1 MYYYDEVIL
10 LTTYTDLLI
19 EADKQRLIT
28 KEKPLRANYGRIKGN
43 RIAIKK
49 DLDEIEKKCTLAE
62 ELGHF
67 HTTSGNILDQ
77 SSASNRKQERI
88 ARMWAYNRLIGL
100 RGIVDCYNA
109 GCQNTYEMAET
120 LNVTEDFLLE
130 ALFYYKEKYGVCAQI
145 DNYVVYFIPNICV
158 CEIR

>member
-1 MYYYDEVIL
+1 MIYCRYD
-10 LTTYTDLLI
+10 DLLDEAVNENIYVI
-19 EADKQRLIT
+19 ENANFQSKASGLINNDVIGINRKVRSTKQRACI
-28 KEKPLRANYGRIKGN
+28 
-43 RIAIKK
+43 
-49 DLDEIEKKCTLAE
+49 LAE
-62 ELGHF
+62 ELGHYY
-67 HTTSGNILDQ
+67 TTSGNILDQ
-77 SSASNRKQERI
+77 SSTSNRKQERI

-130 ALFYYKEKYGVCAQI
+130 ALFYYKEKYGVCTHI
-145 DNYVVYFIPNICV
+145 DNYIVYFIPNIGV

>member
-1 MYYYDEVIL
+1 MNKFEELCQTASDTNVDIV
-10 LTTYTDLLI
+10 
-19 EADKQRLIT
+19 
-28 KEKPLRANYGRIKGN
+28 NYPFSSSHIKGLYCN
-43 RIAIKK
+43 GNVAINN
-49 DLDEIEKKCTLAE
+49 EIDTDAERVCVLAE
-62 ELGHF
+62 ELGH
-67 HTTSGNILDQ
+67 HATTFGNILDQ

-145 DNYVVYFIPNICV
+145 DNYVVYFIPNIGV

>member
-1 MYYYDEVIL
+1 MNKFEELCQTASDTNVDIV
-10 LTTYTDLLI
+10 
-19 EADKQRLIT
+19 
-28 KEKPLRANYGRIKGN
+28 NYPFSSSHIKGLYCN
-43 RIAIKK
+43 GNVAINN
-49 DLDEIEKKCTLAE
+49 EIDTDAERVCVLAE
-62 ELGHF
+62 ELGH
-67 HTTSGNILDQ
+67 HATTFGNILDQ

-130 ALFYYKEKYGVCAQI
+130 ALFYYKKNME
-145 DNYVVYFIPNICV
+145 YVHKLITMSFISYPILAYV
-158 CEIR
+158 K

>member
-1 MYYYDEVIL
+1 MIEVIIL
-10 LTTYTDLLI
+10 NKFEELCQTASDTNVDI
-19 EADKQRLIT
+19 V
-28 KEKPLRANYGRIKGN
+28 NYSFSSSRIKGLYCN
-43 RIAIKK
+43 GNVAINNEIDTDAERI
-49 DLDEIEKKCTLAE
+49 CVLAE
-62 ELGHF
+62 ELGH
-67 HTTSGNILDQ
+67 HVTTSGNILDQ

-130 ALFYYKEKYGVCAQI
+130 ALFCYKEKYGVYAQM
-145 DNYVVYFIPNICV
+145 DNYIVYFIPTIGV